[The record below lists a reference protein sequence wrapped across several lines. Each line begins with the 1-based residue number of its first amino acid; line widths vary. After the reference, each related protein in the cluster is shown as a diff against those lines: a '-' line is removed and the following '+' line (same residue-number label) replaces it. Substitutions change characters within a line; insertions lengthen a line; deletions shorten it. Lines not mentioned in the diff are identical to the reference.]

1 MAEDNPIQ
9 KNSSSDNEDY
19 RKVGFFEALKI
30 SKWGLSLFFKNHP
43 YATTT
48 YIIGQT
54 IFKVQDLIYTL
65 IFAKALDELMRV
77 IQQPNAIIESMY
89 PYLAILLT
97 YSVIETI
104 LSFFIGQTEAVLRL
118 NSDLFLRREF
128 YYKLNGLGIQT
139 LEQPDVSDRVHRANG
154 YLWNIFRYVDSSI
167 EFVTNIVKV
176 VVALVLVLRFMPQF
190 VILTLLI
197 SIPYLFIDR
206 VMRGKIYK
214 LRFENTEKNRR
225 VNEAA
230 YTLQSPASLQ
240 EITITKS
247 FKYIDKIYSEFS
259 NWIINQ
265 HLRFSQKS
273 RLWGHVVA
281 FFRDLLTFYG
291 YLEIFKRFIN
301 GVLSIGNVAF
311 WMRSLNILE
320 SSVTKLIQNFNDLS
334 ESAIQIKD
342 VYKLFK
348 TEPVMNDGFKELP
361 VMEKGPSIKFEN
373 VTFSYP
379 RNDKKVIKNLTL
391 EIKSGEK
398 VAIVGQNGAGKTTLV
413 KLICKFYKTSKGKI
427 LINDEDTSE
436 IKSESLYKNVGT
448 LFQDFN
454 QYHSLT
460 VKENITIGNIDNID
474 ETRMRV
480 AAQTADA
487 IDFIEEYPNKFDTI
501 MSERYK
507 GGIRPSTGQ
516 WQKIALARFFYRNP
530 PLVIFD
536 EPTASIDPDS
546 EYNIFSKIYD
556 FFEDKTV
563 IIISHRFSTVRN
575 ADRII
580 VLDDGEIVEQGT
592 HEELIK
598 LSGKYAKS
606 FKLQAEGYKE

>member
-1 MAEDNPIQ
+1 MAEDTPIQ
-9 KNSSSDNEDY
+9 KNASSENEDY
-19 RKVGFFEALKI
+19 KKVSFFEALKI

-54 IFKVQDLIYTL
+54 IFKVQDIIYTL
-65 IFAKALDELMRV
+65 IFAKALDELMKV

-89 PYLAILLT
+89 PYLAILLA

-104 LSFFIGQTEAVLRL
+104 LSFFIWQAESILRL

-167 EFVTNIVKV
+167 EFVANIVKV

>member
-65 IFAKALDELMRV
+65 IFAKALDELMKV

>member
-1 MAEDNPIQ
+1 MAEDTPIQ
-9 KNSSSDNEDY
+9 KNAPSENEDY
-19 RKVGFFEALKI
+19 KKVSFTEAFRI

-43 YATTT
+43 YATTA
-48 YIIGQT
+48 YIVGQT
-54 IFKVQDLIYTL
+54 IFKVEDIIYTL
-65 IFAKALDELMRV
+65 IFAKALDELMKV
-77 IQQPNAIIESMY
+77 IQQPNAIIEGMY
-89 PYLAILLT
+89 PYLAILLG
-97 YSVIETI
+97 YSVVETI
-104 LSFFIGQTEAVLRL
+104 LSYFIWHAESILRL

-128 YYKLNGLGIQT
+128 YYKLNKLGIQT

-167 EFVTNIVKV
+167 DFVANFVKV
-176 VVALVLVLRFMPQF
+176 VVAFVLVLRFMPQF

-197 SIPYLFIDR
+197 SIPYLLIDR

-247 FKYIDKIYSEFS
+247 FGFIDKIYTDFS
-259 NWIINQ
+259 NWIIKQ

-273 RLWGHVVA
+273 RLWSHIVA

-291 YLEIFKRFIN
+291 YLEIFKRFLN
-301 GVLSIGNVAF
+301 GSLSIGNVAF

-320 SSVTKLIQNFNDLS
+320 GSVTRLVQNFNDVS
-334 ESAIQIKD
+334 ESAIQVKD
-342 VYKLFK
+342 VYKLFN
-348 TEPVMNDGFKELP
+348 TEPVMNDGYKVLP
-361 VMEKGPSIKFEN
+361 SMEKGPVIKFEN

-379 RNDKKVIKNLTL
+379 RNDKKVIKNLNL

-413 KLICKFYKTSKGKI
+413 KLICKFYKPLEGKI
-427 LINDEDTSE
+427 TINGEDLSE

-454 QYHSLT
+454 QYSSLS

-487 IDFIEEYPNKFDTI
+487 LNFIEEYPNKFDTI

-516 WQKIALARFFYRNP
+516 WQKIALARFFYRNS

-580 VLDDGEIVEQGT
+580 VLDNGEIAEQGT

-598 LSGKYAKS
+598 LGGKYANS